1 MYQNS
6 STKIKLIKKLSEKID
21 NLVGTEQGH
30 VMSPELFKLYIN
42 GLTELLNNSNLN
54 TPELNSVT
62 ISHLLWADDL
72 VLIALDPGSLQTQI
86 NILQKFC
93 EEWGL
98 EVNFDKTQ
106 ILIFNKSGRRQDKK
120 FHFTFG
126 DATLEHTSPFRVN
139 VAFTQERGPLKLLKN
154 PKLTL

>member
-1 MYQNS
+1 
-6 STKIKLIKKLSEKID
+6 
-21 NLVGTEQGH
+21 
-30 VMSPELFKLYIN
+30 MSPELFKLYIN

-126 DATLEHTSPFRVN
+126 DATLEHTSSYSYLGMT
-139 VAFTQERGPLKLLKN
+139 FTISGSMIIQTSQRRTEKENTKSLLQSEEVD
-154 PKLTL
+154 